1 MPSGT
6 AFIILGIAAVA
17 SIVVERIVALI
28 TNAVFKNSMPNKK
41 AKRYANQ
48 KWWKKAPLSG
58 AFFFIFVTQSSA
70 LCKGG
75 DGLFY
80 VGIHP

>member
-1 MPSGT
+1 MTFGYFAAAYIFKGLLELTMPSGT

-28 TNAVFKNSMPNKK
+28 TNVIFKNSMPNKK

-48 KWWKKAPLSG
+48 KR
-58 AFFFIFVTQSSA
+58 
-70 LCKGG
+70 
-75 DGLFY
+75 
-80 VGIHP
+80 